1 MTWLPVW
8 EGLKISIELLHL
20 NLNLNINKRTVFFK
34 YVYFIVDLNEDIC
47 QNQTLIVHSVTT
59 LPVKNN
65 TIPYKPIEA

>member
-1 MTWLPVW
+1 MTCLPVW

-20 NLNLNINKRTVFFK
+20 NLNLNLKRTVFFSK
-34 YVYFIVDLNEDIC
+34 YVYFIVDLSEDTC

-65 TIPYKPIEA
+65 NYSLQTY